1 MKSIYANFLML
12 MLFLAIGFSACQ
24 TSEPTTSRQQA
35 DRDEPDSPLAVM
47 LDTSKVFS
55 SNLTGFALYDPGADS
70 MIHAQNQDQYFT
82 PASNTKLFTFYTG
95 LKMLPDSL
103 RALEYV
109 VKGDS
114 LIFWGTGDPSFLHPE
129 MSNGEVYE
137 FLESRKEEL
146 YFSDSNFDDELQGPG
161 WSWSDYNYSYQTE
174 KSPLPMYGNTATF
187 EMESIEIRQ
196 VATTED
202 GSLDV
207 SPPYFR
213 SFVKNSDNRNEE
225 DPILF
230 RELDG
235 NDIEYKPEA
244 DTTTYTTDK
253 PYHYT
258 PQLATGMLSD
268 TLDKSVTY
276 LPDVEKPDTT
286 EVIYSISADT
296 AYKRMLQPSDNFI
309 AEQLLLVTAA
319 ELGMPLNSQ
328 DVIEKMESEH
338 LDILPKEPQ
347 WVDGSGLSR
356 YNMFTPKSIIRLLQ
370 AIDKEFASDD
380 ELFDL
385 LPAGGE
391 RGTISNWYADQEDG
405 PPYVFAKTG
414 TLSNNHSLSG
424 YIITES
430 GKKLLFSFMNNHYVT
445 SSSVVKEEMEKVL
458 WYIHQKY

>member
-1 MKSIYANFLML
+1 MKSIFTQILMGSL
-12 MLFLAIGFSACQ
+12 LLALGFSGCQ
-24 TSEPTTSRQQA
+24 TSEQTSRQQV
-35 DRDEPDSPLAVM
+35 DQVEPDSPLAVM

-55 SNLTGFALYDPGADS
+55 SNLTGFALYDPEADS
-70 MIHAQNQDQYFT
+70 MLYAQNQNNYFT

-109 VKGDS
+109 VRGDS
-114 LIFWGTGDPSFLHPE
+114 LIFWGTGDPSFLHSE
-129 MSNGEVYE
+129 MDNGKVLE
-137 FLESRKEEL
+137 FLENSEKEL
-146 YFSDSNFDDELQGPG
+146 YYSDSNFDDELQGPG
-161 WSWSDYNYSYQTE
+161 WSWSDYNYYYQTE

-196 VATTED
+196 VAKTEE

-207 SPPYFR
+207 TPSYFR
-213 SFVKNSDNRNEE
+213 SFIKNSTSRKED

-235 NDIEYKPEA
+235 NNIEYKPEA
-244 DTTTYTTDK
+244 DTSTYTVDK

-258 PQLATGMLSD
+258 PKLITEMLSD
-268 TLDKSVTY
+268 TLDKSVIY
-276 LPDVEKPDTT
+276 LPNVEKPDST
-286 EVIYSISADT
+286 EVLYSISADT
-296 AYKRMLQPSDNFI
+296 AYKRMLRPSDNFI

-319 ELGMPLNSQ
+319 EMGIPLNSQ
-328 DVIEKMESEH
+328 DVIEEMESEY
-338 LDILPKEPQ
+338 LDIIPREPQ

-356 YNMFTPKSIIRLLQ
+356 YNMFTPNSMIRLLQ
-370 AIDKEFASDD
+370 AIDREFVSDD

-391 RGTISNWYADQEDG
+391 RGTISSWYSHREDG

-414 TLSNNHSLSG
+414 TLSNNHCLSG
-424 YIITES
+424 YIITSS
-430 GKKLLFSFMNNHYVT
+430 GKKLLFSFMNNHYVS
-445 SSSVVKEEMEKVL
+445 SSSVVKEEMEKAL
-458 WYIHQKY
+458 WYIHQKH